1 MQKQGICWWTINCL
15 TCFAGLIIKSKKN
28 IFSYL
33 EHFGNNLDAIA
44 VDAILGTV
52 ILISVQL
59 MKDRGKRREWK
70 AFFISTKWSNSS
82 SIFVSRS
89 LVDWCSLDAFKR
101 LTPFP
106 NDLWANSTSAVRCIK
121 IWKFATQSRVPNGS
135 KLQLLLTNWR

>member
-1 MQKQGICWWTINCL
+1 M

-70 AFFISTKWSNSS
+70 AFFISTK
-82 SIFVSRS
+82 
-89 LVDWCSLDAFKR
+89 
-101 LTPFP
+101 
-106 NDLWANSTSAVRCIK
+106 
-121 IWKFATQSRVPNGS
+121 
-135 KLQLLLTNWR
+135 